1 MVSLEKNVLHNVST
15 LVKVA
20 TMSMAYVTEA
30 AIQAGKGT
38 FVEIVIIVLHNIY
51 TSYVF
56 CSILFHSNTILY
68 SLLHNNRVLQYILVF
83 RLYKSYVRRKL

>member
-30 AIQAGKGT
+30 AILAGKGT
-38 FVEIVIIVLHNIY
+38 FVDIVIIVLHKIKHHTY
-51 TSYVF
+51 FVLYFSFKYD
-56 CSILFHSNTILY
+56 TIFTFT
-68 SLLHNNRVLQYILVF
+68 QQ
-83 RLYKSYVRRKL
+83 